1 MKTYILLECEGPE
14 AASEAE
20 ALGGIT
26 GVLAQHGALGVHHT
40 VRGEV
45 TVSLLAGSAA
55 PPVEQLPITTM
66 HLMQALRGL
75 AFDANRTP
83 RVCGG
88 AA

>member
-26 GVLAQHGALGVHHT
+26 GVLAQHGALGVHQT
-40 VRGEV
+40 VHGEF
-45 TVSLLAGSAA
+45 TVSLLAGGTVKDAEAAGPSAL
-55 PPVEQLPITTM
+55 ELI
-66 HLMQALRGL
+66 QALRAL